1 MYKEIK
7 EKAKFCLGCKNKPCQ
22 SGCPL
27 RNDTM
32 EFIQYVKNEK
42 YKEAYDTLC
51 NTTVL
56 PAICGRI
63 CPHDKQCEGSCI
75 RRIKTHPVLI
85 GDIEAFV
92 GDMAIKEK
100 WSIPIES
107 KVLENRKVAVVGS
120 GPAGLTAAAFLAKNG
135 CDITI
140 YEKRNS
146 LGGLLEHGIP
156 EFRLERK
163 VVDKSIEKIL
173 DLGVKAVTNYK
184 LNIDEL
190 EAKYD
195 AILLAMGANVS
206 SKMNIEGENL
216 KGVYGANELLENKEF
231 PDFRDKKVAVI
242 GGGNVAIDASR
253 TIKKLGAKKVSIIY
267 RRAEEQMPAE
277 KKEIEAAKNDGI
289 EFLLQNN
296 ILRIIGKD
304 KVEKAECVKTEL
316 VKKENEDRLS
326 PVNVEGSNYFIDVDY
341 VIMAVGSKVDVD
353 TVNKLN
359 VKTNKYGNVEVDER
373 NMTSKDKIFAS
384 GDLIGIKATVAWA
397 ARSGRNAAYSII
409 NYLKDKNN

>member
-7 EKAKFCLGCKNKPCQ
+7 EKAEFCLGCKNKPCH

-27 RNDTM
+27 GNNTM

-397 ARSGRNAAYSII
+397 ARSGRDAAYSII